1 MTTTVLVYHQYADR
15 FLRGL
20 TPDFPGAE
28 IVAATNHEEA
38 LGHANAAEVIVALD
52 SRFDDGLVGAAKN
65 LKWIQVLSTGTDV
78 IDGLTALDRQ
88 RVLIT
93 TMRGIHGPQ
102 MSEMTLMHMLALTRG
117 LPKMLRNQHDHRWDR
132 WPQPLL
138 WRKTVVILGVGAI
151 AEHMARCFRI
161 FGMTVLGISRTERK
175 VEYFDRIYPRGQMKE
190 ATALADYFV
199 VLAPHS
205 RENDR
210 MVDAS
215 VLGAM
220 KSSAYLINVSRGG
233 VVDEEALVNT
243 LKRGAIA
250 GAGLDVFSD
259 EPLPENHVLWS
270 MDNVII
276 TPRVGGMS
284 NVYVEQCLPLLR
296 ANLHAFLAGN
306 TASMANRVAPAA

>member
-1 MTTTVLVYHQYADR
+1 
-15 FLRGL
+15 
-20 TPDFPGAE
+20 
-28 IVAATNHEEA
+28 
-38 LGHANAAEVIVALD
+38 
-52 SRFDDGLVGAAKN
+52 
-65 LKWIQVLSTGTDV
+65 
-78 IDGLTALDRQ
+78 
-88 RVLIT
+88 
-93 TMRGIHGPQ
+93 
-102 MSEMTLMHMLALTRG
+102 
-117 LPKMLRNQHDHRWDR
+117 
-132 WPQPLL
+132 
-138 WRKTVVILGVGAI
+138 
-151 AEHMARCFRI
+151 
-161 FGMTVLGISRTERK
+161 MTVLGISRTERK

-190 ATALADYFV
+190 AIAPADYFV

-215 VLGAM
+215 VLVAM